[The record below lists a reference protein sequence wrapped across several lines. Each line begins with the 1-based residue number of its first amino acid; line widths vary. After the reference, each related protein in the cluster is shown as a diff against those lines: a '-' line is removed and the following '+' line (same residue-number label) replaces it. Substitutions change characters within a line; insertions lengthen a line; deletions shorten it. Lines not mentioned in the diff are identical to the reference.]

1 MKIIE
6 YEIKYEEELKDL
18 LVELQKYIVSIDKY
32 GLNILTDDYK
42 ELYLEKTLKTV
53 KNNQGKIFLAKDED
67 KVIGAI
73 IGHVE
78 KYDKYDRCE
87 YLCPKKGIV
96 DELIVS
102 KNSRSQGIGQKLLKT
117 MEEYFKSIG
126 CENVSIEVFAYNESA
141 KQFYSKFN
149 YEPRCIDLFKKL

>member
-18 LVELQKYIVSIDKY
+18 LVELQKHIVSIDKY
-32 GLNILTDDYK
+32 GLNILTDDYR
-42 ELYLEKTLKTV
+42 ELYYEKTMKIV
-53 KNNQGKIFLAKDED
+53 KNNHGKIFLAKDDD
-67 KVIGAI
+67 KAIGAI
-73 IGHVE
+73 IGHIE

-87 YLCPKKGIV
+87 YSCPKKGIV

-102 KNSRSQGIGQKLLKT
+102 KNSRSQGIGQILLKT

-126 CENVSIEVFAYNESA
+126 CEYVSIEVFAYNEGA

-149 YEPRCIDLFKKL
+149 YKPRCIDLFKKL